1 MGRVGEFI
9 LVIVRVGNSTDVTC
23 FWFTALELPARDVRV
38 RPPIPRRPRHAEQR
52 GVRGEDVRRWQTQ
65 QSERVRRVKGEVKGV
80 KGVKGVREEENRGDH
95 LGILPEGGRSFIF
108 PRHDSWGSAGSDLGG
123 HAGPRADAG
132 GSGRRAKAAARAL
145 VGADEATRRVPRLR
159 GRVRRVGRG
168 VGVRG
173 GR

>member
-1 MGRVGEFI
+1 MCFG
-9 LVIVRVGNSTDVTC
+9 LV
-23 FWFTALELPARDVRV
+23 TAPELPARDVRV

-65 QSERVRRVKGEVKGV
+65 QSGRVRRVKGKVKGAVKGV

-95 LGILPEGGRSFIF
+95 LGILPEGGRSFVF
-108 PRHDSWGSAGSDLGG
+108 PRHDSWGSARSDLGG

-145 VGADEATRRVPRLR
+145 FGADEATRRVPRLR
-159 GRVRRVGRG
+159 GRVRRVRRG
-168 VGVRG
+168 VRVRG